1 MSNTCGM
8 NKVET
13 VQNLLHVALHVSWCD
28 VLAAAVQHTLH
39 VVLQTFKHQVHR
51 FRPSI
56 TTLFDSLAAAFAA
69 AAAACAAAAITL

>member
-1 MSNTCGM
+1 MD
-8 NKVET
+8 KVET

-28 VLAAAVQHTLH
+28 VLAAAVQHTHH

-69 AAAACAAAAITL
+69 AAAACAAAACAAAAITL